1 MLHLEQA
8 LTTQLRIP
16 MPRLPLLLIAA
27 PLLGLTPAPTAA
39 QVKLGVTGGL
49 NLASVSVSSES
60 GFVPDFESVTR
71 LALGVSATIPLS
83 ETWGLQL
90 AGGYSERGTMYTFAE
105 NGADVESTLK
115 MDYIELA
122 ALGTANLPVSGERV
136 SAHLLAGP
144 VLALESSCRWHSQ
157 ATLRGTD
164 YEASE
169 DCDFN
174 RSNYD
179 LGLAGGGGI
188 EIGLSDALGVSLG
201 VLYTFGL
208 LDMDKADHD
217 SLKHRVAAVR
227 VGLVYSVG

>member
-1 MLHLEQA
+1 M
-8 LTTQLRIP
+8 R
-16 MPRLPLLLIAA
+16 RLLLLLITA
-27 PLLGLTPAPTAA
+27 PFLLLTPAPTVA
-39 QVKLGVTGGL
+39 QIKLGVTGGL
-49 NLASVSVSSES
+49 NLASVNVSSES
-60 GFVPDFESVTR
+60 AFVPDFESVTR
-71 LALGVSATIPLS
+71 LSLGLSATIPLS

-90 AGGYSERGTMYTFAE
+90 AGGYSQRGTMYTFTE
-105 NGADVESTLK
+105 DGADIEATLN

-122 ALGTANLPVSGERV
+122 ALGMVSFPVSGERV

-144 VLALESSCRWHSQ
+144 ALALESSCRWSSK
-157 ATLRGTD
+157 ATFMGTD

-208 LDMDKADHD
+208 LDIDEDDSD
-217 SLKHRVAAVR
+217 SLKHRVLSVR

>member
-1 MLHLEQA
+1 M
-8 LTTQLRIP
+8 R
-16 MPRLPLLLIAA
+16 RLSLLLIAA
-27 PLLGLTPAPTAA
+27 PFLLLTPAPTVA
-39 QVKLGVTGGL
+39 QIKLGVTGGL
-49 NLASVSVSSES
+49 NLASVDVSSES
-60 GFVPDFESVTR
+60 AFVPDFESVTR
-71 LALGVSATIPLS
+71 LSLGLSATIPLS

-90 AGGYSERGTMYTFAE
+90 AGGYSQRGTMYTFTE
-105 NGADVESTLK
+105 DGADIEATLK

-122 ALGTANLPVSGERV
+122 ALGMVSFPVSGERV

-144 VLALESSCRWHSQ
+144 ALALESSCRWSSK
-157 ATLRGTD
+157 ATFMGTD

-201 VLYTFGL
+201 VLYTFGF
-208 LDMDKADHD
+208 LDIDEDDSD
-217 SLKHRVAAVR
+217 SLKHRVLSVR

>member
-1 MLHLEQA
+1 M
-8 LTTQLRIP
+8 R
-16 MPRLPLLLIAA
+16 RLLLLLIAA
-27 PLLGLTPAPTAA
+27 PFLLLTPAPTAA

-49 NLASVSVSSES
+49 NLASVNVSSES
-60 GFVPDFESVTR
+60 AFVPDFESVTR
-71 LALGVSATIPLS
+71 LSLGLSATIPLS
-83 ETWGLQL
+83 ETLGLQL
-90 AGGYSERGTMYTFAE
+90 AGGYSQRGTMYTFTE
-105 NGADVESTLK
+105 DGADIEATLK

-122 ALGTANLPVSGERV
+122 ALGMVSFPVSGERV

-144 VLALESSCRWHSQ
+144 ALALESSCRWSSK
-157 ATLRGTD
+157 ATFMGTD
-164 YEASE
+164 LEASE

-208 LDMDKADHD
+208 LDIDEDDSD
-217 SLKHRVAAVR
+217 SLKHRVLSVR

>member
-1 MLHLEQA
+1 M
-8 LTTQLRIP
+8 R
-16 MPRLPLLLIAA
+16 RLPLLLIAA
-27 PLLGLTPAPTAA
+27 PLLALTPAPTAA

-71 LALGVSATIPLS
+71 LALGVSATIPFAES
-83 ETWGLQL
+83 WGLQL
-90 AGGYSERGTMYTFAE
+90 AGGYSQKGTMSSFTE
-105 NGADVESTLK
+105 NGADVESTLN

-122 ALGTANLPVSGERV
+122 ALGMVNLPVSGERV

-144 VLALESSCRWHSQ
+144 ALALESSCDASAK
-157 ATLRGTD
+157 ATFMGTD
-164 YEASE
+164 FEISE
-169 DCDFN
+169 GCDEGDVFH
-174 RSNYD
+174 RSSYD

-208 LDMDKADHD
+208 LDMDKAARA
-217 SLKHRVAAVR
+217 SARHRVLSVR
-227 VGLVYSVG
+227 VGLVYSIR